1 MPLGLRMTVDARG
14 ASRKL
19 QRAESAVAVT
29 PMLEVIG
36 EALVRFS
43 KRLFDTRGA
52 AVGGWKPL
60 SPNTIAAKGHNRPLY
75 VTGRLRGSMVYK
87 VIPGARVQ
95 VGSDDPNAG
104 YQHFGTRP
112 YRIVPVRAKVLSFV
126 TSAGRVFASS
136 VNHPGIPARPIL
148 PRESQA
154 KQIAKDAA
162 NLAIKQV
169 TGRG

>member
-1 MPLGLRMTVDARG
+1 MPLGLRMTVDARV

-19 QRAESAVAVT
+19 QRVESAVKVT

-36 EALVRFS
+36 ESLVRFS
-43 KRLFDTRGA
+43 LRLFDTRGA
-52 AVGGWKPL
+52 GVGGWKPL

-75 VTGRLRGSMVYK
+75 VTGKLKDSMIYK

-95 VGSDDPNAG
+95 LGSDDPNAV
-104 YQHFGTRP
+104 YHHFGTRP
-112 YRIVPVRAKVLSFV
+112 YTIVPVRAKVLSFI
-126 TSAGRVFASS
+126 TQAGRVFASK

-148 PRESQA
+148 PRSSQA

-162 NLAIKQV
+162 NAHIKKV
-169 TGRG
+169 ARG